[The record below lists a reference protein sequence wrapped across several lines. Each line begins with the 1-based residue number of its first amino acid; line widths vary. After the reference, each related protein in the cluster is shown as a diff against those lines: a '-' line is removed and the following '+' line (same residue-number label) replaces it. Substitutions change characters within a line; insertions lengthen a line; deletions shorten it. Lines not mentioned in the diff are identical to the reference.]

1 MHVPMAPWLALLR
14 LHITRLLPQWRGVA
28 VLSAVLAALFTSIDR
43 GGLDVL
49 LQYASVAAAS
59 FLLLPPAIIA
69 KSRNDGA
76 FRFLGT
82 LPVAPGQHA
91 ASWIALCA
99 LNILPLPVLMAVSLA
114 RPPLSLPVAQLPG
127 MVLGMLLFTTAT
139 SAALAAVQL
148 RVPPGEAPRGVAA
161 ALVVIAAVGASL
173 QWAIDRAPR
182 WSLLPIPLPALLAAG
197 SLVSTLLAIAM
208 LWFAYRSI
216 GRSMAFAWA
225 GPDQR

>member
-1 MHVPMAPWLALLR
+1 MHAPMAPWVALLR
-14 LHITRLLPQWRGVA
+14 LHVSRMLPQWRGVA
-28 VLSAVLAALFTSIDR
+28 VLNTVLVVLFTSIDR
-43 GGLDVL
+43 GGLDDL
-49 LQYASVAAAS
+49 LQYASVAAAT
-59 FLLLPPAIIA
+59 FLLVPSAVVA

-127 MVLGMLLFTTAT
+127 MVLGMLLVTTAA
-139 SAALAAVQL
+139 SAALVAVQL
-148 RVPPGEAPRGVAA
+148 RVHPGEAPRGMLAA
-161 ALVVIAAVGASL
+161 MVVIVAVGAAF
-173 QWAIDRAPR
+173 QWALKHAPQLS
-182 WSLLPIPLPALLAAG
+182 SLRIPLPVLIAAG
-197 SLVSTLLAIAM
+197 SLVSTLLAVAM

-225 GPDQR
+225 GPDQN